1 MERTDLTGY
10 SVSGAELILNPFE
23 CIALKCL
30 NVRLKQLRKTLAGIA
45 EEQIK
50 LGFKSIEVETID
62 DTMNF
67 IEKLLP
73 DEVISLEEAN
83 KALFGN
89 YEFFK

>member
-1 MERTDLTGY
+1 MKRTDLNVNGSEVT
-10 SVSGAELILNPFE
+10 LNPFE
-23 CIALKCL
+23 CIVLKCL
-30 NVRLKQLRKTLAGIA
+30 NARLKQLRKTLAVIV

-73 DEVISLEEAN
+73 SEVISLEEAN
-83 KALFGN
+83 KALFGKD
-89 YEFFK
+89 EFFK